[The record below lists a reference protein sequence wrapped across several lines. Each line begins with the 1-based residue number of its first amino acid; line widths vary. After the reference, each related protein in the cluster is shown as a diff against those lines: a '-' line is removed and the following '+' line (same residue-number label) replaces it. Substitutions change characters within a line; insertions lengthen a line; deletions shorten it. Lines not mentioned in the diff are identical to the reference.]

1 MYRYFLSN
9 HSTFLWCCSVVIYFF
24 TVGQWKIAEGKYEE
38 SLCIKKE
45 VLPEGNAEIALT
57 LDLLAM
63 ARIEQ
68 SDYAGAIAPV
78 EEALEVRR
86 KAKGRD
92 DLSVVNQLHSL
103 AFLCRIS
110 GDTAKLAEVNKEIG
124 IKVPVEDPAEFPAM

>member
-1 MYRYFLSN
+1 MCY
-9 HSTFLWCCSVVIYFF
+9 CSVVIYFV
-24 TVGQWKIAEGKYEE
+24 TVGQWNLAERKYED

-45 VLPEGNAEIALT
+45 VLPEGHAEIALT

-63 ARIEQ
+63 TRIEQ
-68 SDYAGAIAPV
+68 SNYAGAIAPV

-92 DLSVVNQLHSL
+92 DLGVVNQLHSL

-110 GDTAKLAEVNKEIG
+110 GNTTKLAEVNKEIG
-124 IKVPVEDPAEFPAM
+124 VVCKVPAM

>member
-1 MYRYFLSN
+1 M
-9 HSTFLWCCSVVIYFF
+9 
-24 TVGQWKIAEGKYEE
+24 
-38 SLCIKKE
+38 
-45 VLPEGNAEIALT
+45 LPEGHAEIALT

-124 IKVPVEDPAEFPAM
+124 IKDATEIAAEFPAM

>member
-1 MYRYFLSN
+1 MLS
-9 HSTFLWCCSVVIYFF
+9 
-24 TVGQWKIAEGKYEE
+24 EGH
-38 SLCIKKE
+38 
-45 VLPEGNAEIALT
+45 AEITKT

-92 DLSVVNQLHSL
+92 DLGVVNQLHSL

-110 GDTAKLAEVNKEIG
+110 GNTTKLAEVNKEIG
-124 IKVPVEDPAEFPAM
+124 VVCKVPAM